1 MPATLSDNET
11 LAIEEFR
18 KKILARF
25 GITDII
31 LFGSKARGEE
41 NRYSDI
47 DILVLLEQEPNISIE
62 EEIIDIGFD
71 IELKYDVVLGI
82 LVHSKAFWNSKGI
95 LMPIHKEIER
105 DGIQI

>member
-1 MPATLSDNET
+1 MKLWRLRNSEK
-11 LAIEEFR
+11 R
-18 KKILARF
+18 YWRGF

-47 DILVLLEQEPNISIE
+47 DILVLLEQEPSISIE

-82 LVHSKAFWNSKGI
+82 LVHSKAFWNSKGV

-105 DGIQI
+105 DGIMIRSRD